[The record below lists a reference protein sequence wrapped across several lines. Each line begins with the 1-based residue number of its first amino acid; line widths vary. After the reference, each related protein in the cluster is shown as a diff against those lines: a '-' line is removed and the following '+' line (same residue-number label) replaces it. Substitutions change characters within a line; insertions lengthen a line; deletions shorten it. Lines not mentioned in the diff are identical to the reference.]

1 MSGWLHALLHLMAA
15 VAGYLVGF
23 NYATH
28 RTLARQRQDR
38 QRRFLLRAEQAG
50 DAPSLMAVPGDER
63 GDA

>member
-1 MSGWLHALLHLMAA
+1 MAA